1 MSILYDLS
9 IRIYY
14 LGAFIFSFFNKKAH
28 KWVKGQKDIFQILK
42 NESFENC
49 KTAWFHAASLGEF
62 EQGRPVIESFKKKYP
77 DYKIIISFFS
87 PSGYEVRKNYKNADV
102 ICYLPIDTY
111 ANAKRFIHI
120 VKPDV
125 VFFIKY
131 EFWFNYLKI
140 LYTNKIPTFLISG
153 IFRENQHFFK
163 IYGFWFRKQLNHFN
177 HFFVQNE
184 ASKSLLSSIGFE
196 NTTISG
202 DTRFDR
208 VSQIAENPKEFP
220 LIRKFKDGRKILL
233 IGSSW
238 QSDEEMVFDFI
249 RKSNNEVKF
258 IFAPHEVHEERIKHL
273 KLLLPSNTVLFSDLN
288 EDNCNEANILIINNI
303 GILSHLYQYADIA
316 LIGGGFGKGIHNI
329 LEAATFG
336 VPTIFGPN
344 YQKFSEA
351 RELIQLK
358 GAFTFNNKIDF
369 ENLTLDLLSSD
380 RHYIK
385 TKQICLN
392 YIENKK
398 GATEIILNNIK
409 I

>member
-1 MSILYDLS
+1 MGAIL
-9 IRIYY
+9 
-14 LGAFIFSFFNKKAH
+14 FSFFNKKAH
-28 KWVKGQKDIFQILK
+28 KWVEGQRDIFRILK
-42 NESFENC
+42 MNSIENC

-62 EQGRPVIESFKKKYP
+62 EQGRPVIEAFKKKYP

-87 PSGYEVRKNYKNADV
+87 PSGYEVRKNYENADV
-102 ICYLPIDTY
+102 VCYLPLDTY
-111 ANAKRFIHI
+111 ANARRFIDI
-120 VKPDV
+120 VKPNV

-140 LYTNKIPTFLISG
+140 LYTNKIPTYLISG

-163 IYGFWFRKQLNHFN
+163 IYGFWFKKQLTHFT

-184 ASKSLLSSIGFE
+184 VSKSLLSSIGFE
-196 NTTISG
+196 NSTISG

-220 LIRKFKDGRKILL
+220 LIRKFKDGKKILL

-238 QSDEEMVFDFI
+238 EPDEKMVFDFI
-249 RKSNNEVKF
+249 EKSENGVKF
-258 IFAPHEVHEERIKHL
+258 IFAPHEVHNERINSL
-273 KLLLPSNTVLFSDLN
+273 KLLLPSNTVLLSDLN
-288 EDNCNEANILIINNI
+288 EKNCKEANILIVNNI

-336 VPTIFGPN
+336 IPAIFGPN

-358 GAFTFNNKIDF
+358 GAFSFDNKSDF
-369 ENLTLDLLSSD
+369 EQITKKLLYSD
-380 RHYIK
+380 NHYINTK
-385 TKQICLN
+385 TICLK
-392 YIENKK
+392 YIESKK
-398 GATEIILNNIK
+398 GATEIIMNTVK